1 MTVTTCF
8 LSGDTPMLEVGF
20 QIDSGPPLRFFAKHE
35 SLNGLTG
42 SVKDRMATYIVR
54 HAMESGEMRPGDTI
68 VEASSG
74 NTGISFAAIGAA
86 LGHPVRIYMPDWMS
100 KERFCLIRSFGAEV
114 VPVSRAQGGFRGAI
128 EMVEEHAGCEGFYL
142 PQQFRNP
149 LNVEAHEMMTGREI
163 ATQLASNGVSAD
175 AFVAGVGTGGTVMG
189 VGRCLRQ
196 DNPSVR
202 IHPLEPSGS
211 PTMRSG
217 RSGCHRIEG
226 ISDEFTPDIVD
237 LEFLDSVVDVR
248 DGDAILMAQALSR
261 IGLSVG
267 ISSGA
272 NAAAAIR
279 LTTELGSDSVVTVF
293 PDCGKKYLSTDLCRD
308 EEHREGYVTPRV
320 SLTSFRVL

>member
-1 MTVTTCF
+1 
-8 LSGDTPMLEVGF
+8 MLEVGF
-20 QIDSGPPLRFFAKHE
+20 QIDDGPPLRFFAKHE

-42 SVKDRMATYIVR
+42 SVKDRMATHIVR
-54 HAMESGEMRPGDTI
+54 HAKESGELCPGDTI

-100 KERFCLIRSFGAEV
+100 RERFCLIRSFGAEAIA
-114 VPVSRAQGGFRGAI
+114 VSRDEGGFRGAI
-128 EMVEEHAGCEGFYL
+128 EMAEGHAGLGGFYL
-142 PQQFRNP
+142 PRQFVNP
-149 LNVEAHEMMTGREI
+149 LNAEAHEATTGEEI
-163 ATQLASNGVSAD
+163 VAQLAGGSLSVA

-189 VGRCLRQ
+189 VGRRLRR
-196 DNPSVR
+196 DDPSVR

-217 RSGCHRIEG
+217 CSGRHRIEG

-237 LEFLDSVVDVR
+237 LSFLDPVVDVR
-248 DGDAILMAQALSR
+248 DGDAILMAKALGR
-261 IGLSVG
+261 VGLSVG

-272 NAAAAIR
+272 NAVAAVR
-279 LTTELGSDSVVTVF
+279 LARELSSGAVVTVF
-293 PDCGKKYLSTDLCRD
+293 PDCGKKYLSTDLCHD

-320 SLTSFRVL
+320 SLTGFRAMTTPNS